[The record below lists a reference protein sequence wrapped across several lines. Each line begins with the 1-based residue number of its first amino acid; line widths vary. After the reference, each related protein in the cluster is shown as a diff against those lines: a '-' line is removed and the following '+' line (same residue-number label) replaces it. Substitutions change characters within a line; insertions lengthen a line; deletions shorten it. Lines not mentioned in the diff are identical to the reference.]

1 MIAQFHVVG
10 GSVSRASL
18 CLRSRR
24 PQVRILSG
32 APRARARRRN
42 GKSRRRALAA
52 PGGAPVTPVRP
63 PATSGANVVQAV
75 ARYASTA
82 SRMTALAVV
91 PCFST

>member
-1 MIAQFHVVG
+1 MRNRMIAQFHVVG

-42 GKSRRRALAA
+42 GKSRRRALAV
-52 PGGAPVTPVRP
+52 PVTPVRP